1 MTLDTRSNMHHH
13 HQQLRQRNVQTTQ
26 RVVKRQS
33 ASTIDNSAKCL
44 AGGLYVSPAGSQEV
58 QVTNVTD
65 IRWDQSC
72 LDASVSKIDIYV
84 YSPSM
89 VNQYL
94 PIHVFQ
100 GIPKSQQ
107 LYETKLD
114 PRWWGRDLNHNSSV
128 PVSFNIV
135 PAGNEPWD
143 SSNPMGPTFT
153 ANYNVPNQG
162 ASKAESFFGKLSNSV
177 KTAFLEN
184 GHLTPAGKTAA
195 IVCPLVVFAVVIGLV
210 VRRLHIKRHNKTVDW
225 AEHMDKRMSRISVDW
240 TSGGDGSAGPVPG
253 TRPASYMSRPS
264 RDMDGNFAGRGAGA
278 RLPRQME
285 DITPAFATEAE
296 MREAMPRGLS
306 MYEEGNRTSR
316 ISFADT
322 TRGDRVSRISYANSS
337 DAHGRS
343 SSHLPRIGQQGNT
356 RRSQLVDS
364 YYDPDAP
371 AVPHLDARYRASQD
385 ARRSSRFSD
394 GLIYAEDDE
403 LRHPEE
409 DDEVLMSPTQNE
421 GPRPLG
427 ANDVD
432 RMRQSLDANRK
443 LGGDADDSHR
453 NSMLAYPALSMVQ
466 SGREGSDG
474 HDMFDGPNQARRV
487 SNGSQDSYIDHQ
499 HYQHTAQGGAVAN
512 IERAGSSNGVSAQ
525 TGMAPPSNFASPD
538 EAMKHYASLRAAA
551 NSAMTDA
558 TAQSSRSLYTP
569 DAANHRG
576 HMSVAGSSLNEEEV
590 VGYNEMIDHGNQSR

>member
-1 MTLDTRSNMHHH
+1 MTLDTRSHMHHH

-26 RVVKRQS
+26 RIVKRQS
-33 ASTIDNSAKCL
+33 NSTIDNSAKCL
-44 AGGLYVSPAGSQEV
+44 AGGLYVNPAASQDV
-58 QVTNVTD
+58 LVTNVTD

-72 LDASVSKIDIYV
+72 LDSSVSKIDIYV

-89 VNQYL
+89 PNQYL

-100 GIPKSQQ
+100 GVPKSKQS
-107 LYETKLD
+107 YDVRLD
-114 PRWWGRDLNHNSSV
+114 PRWWGRDLSTNSSV

-143 SSNPMGPTFT
+143 SSNPMGPTFN

-162 ASKAESFFGKLSNSV
+162 ASTAESFFGKLSNSV
-177 KTAFLEN
+177 KSAFLKD
-184 GHLTPAGKTAA
+184 GQLTAAGKNAA
-195 IVCPLVVFAVVIGLV
+195 IVCPLVVLAVVIGLV

-240 TSGGDGSAGPVPG
+240 TAGGDGSAGPIPG

-278 RLPRQME
+278 RVPRQMQ
-285 DITPAFATEAE
+285 DITPAFASEAE

-343 SSHLPRIGQQGNT
+343 SSHLARVGIQSNA

-371 AVPHLDARYRASQD
+371 AVPRLDARFRSSQD
-385 ARRSSRFSD
+385 AHRSSRFSD
-394 GLIYAEDDE
+394 GLIYAEDEE
-403 LRHPEE
+403 LRQPEE

-427 ANDVD
+427 NNDVD

-443 LGGDADDSHR
+443 FEEDSNR

-474 HDMFDGPNQARRV
+474 HDMFDGANQARRV

-499 HYQHTAQGGAVAN
+499 HYQYADQGAAD
-512 IERAGSSNGVSAQ
+512 SHSVSAQ

-551 NSAMTDA
+551 NSSVTDGN
-558 TAQSSRSLYTP
+558 TAKSSRSLYTP
-569 DAANHRG
+569 DATTNHRG

>member
-1 MTLDTRSNMHHH
+1 MTLDTRSHMHHH
-13 HQQLRQRNVQTTQ
+13 QHQLKQRKVQKTQ
-26 RVVKRQS
+26 RIVKRQS
-33 ASTIDNSAKCL
+33 TSTIDNSASCL
-44 AGGLYVSPAGSQEV
+44 AGGLYVQPAGGQQV

-72 LDASVSKIDIYV
+72 LDNTVSKIDIYV

-89 VNQYL
+89 PNQYL

-100 GIPKSQQ
+100 GIPKSSG

-135 PAGNEPWD
+135 PSGNEPWD

-153 ANYNVPNQG
+153 ADYSVPDQG
-162 ASKAESFFGKLSNSV
+162 ATKAESFFGKLSNSV

-195 IVCPLVVFAVVIGLV
+195 IVCPLVVLAVVVGLV

-253 TRPASYMSRPS
+253 TRPASYLARPS

-278 RLPRQME
+278 RVPRQIE
-285 DITPAFATEAE
+285 DITPVFATEAE

-322 TRGDRVSRISYANSS
+322 TRGDRISRISYANSS
-337 DAHGRS
+337 EAHGRN
-343 SSHLPRIGQQGNT
+343 SSHLPRVGQSTTT

-371 AVPHLDARYRASQD
+371 AVPRVDARYRASQD

-394 GLIYAEDDE
+394 GLVYAEDDE
-403 LRHPEE
+403 LRHPED

-443 LGGDADDSHR
+443 LAGDAGSSR

-487 SNGSQDSYIDHQ
+487 SSGSQDSYINHQ
-499 HYQHTAQGGAVAN
+499 HYHHAGKAGAVAHL
-512 IERAGSSNGVSAQ
+512 APAGVSAQ

-538 EAMKHYASLRAAA
+538 EAMKHYASLRAGAS
-551 NSAMTDA
+551 SATA
-558 TAQSSRSLYTP
+558 ESTAQSSRSLYTP
-569 DAANHRG
+569 DAANHGG

>member
-1 MTLDTRSNMHHH
+1 MTLDTRSHMLH
-13 HQQLRQRNVQTTQ
+13 HQQQLKHRNVQPKTQ

-44 AGGLYVSPAGSQEV
+44 AGGLYVSPGGGQEV
-58 QVTNVTD
+58 LVTNVTD

-72 LDASVSKIDIYV
+72 LDNTVSKIDIYI
-84 YSPSM
+84 YSPSIS
-89 VNQYL
+89 NQYL

-114 PRWWGRDLNHNSSV
+114 PRWWGRDLNTNSSV

-135 PAGNEPWD
+135 PSGNEPWD
-143 SSNPMGPTFT
+143 SSNPMGPTFN
-153 ANYNVPNQG
+153 ANYEVPSQG
-162 ASKAESFFGKLSNSV
+162 ASKAEGFFGKLSNSV

-195 IVCPLVVFAVVIGLV
+195 IVCPLVVFAVVLGLV
-210 VRRLHIKRHNKTVDW
+210 IRRLHIKRFNKTVDW
-225 AEHMDKRMSRISVDW
+225 AENMDKRMSRISVDW
-240 TSGGDGSAGPVPG
+240 TAGGDGSAGAVPG
-253 TRPASYMSRPS
+253 TRPHSYIARQSRE
-264 RDMDGNFAGRGAGA
+264 MDANGNFAGRGAAGA
-278 RLPRQME
+278 RVPRQME
-285 DITPAFATEAE
+285 DISASYANEAE

-337 DAHGRS
+337 DAHGKAAS
-343 SSHLPRIGQQGNT
+343 STPHRMGQQSNT

-371 AVPHLDARYRASQD
+371 AVPQVDARYRASQD
-385 ARRSSRFSD
+385 TNRASRFAD
-394 GLIYAEDDE
+394 AAIYAED
-403 LRHPEE
+403 
-409 DDEVLMSPTQNE
+409 DDEVLMSPDQHD
-421 GPRPLG
+421 GPRLLG
-427 ANDVD
+427 NNDVD
-432 RMRQSLDANRK
+432 RMRQSIDAN
-443 LGGDADDSHR
+443 AR
-453 NSMLAYPALSMVQ
+453 NSMLAYPALSMMS

-474 HDMFDGPNQARRV
+474 HDMFDGAHLERKA
-487 SNGSQDSYIDHQ
+487 SNGSQDDYMNHQ
-499 HYQHTAQGGAVAN
+499 HYQHQPA
-512 IERAGSSNGVSAQ
+512 VSAQ

-538 EAMKHYASLRAAA
+538 EAMKHYASLRKGAG
-551 NSAMTDA
+551 SVMTDA
-558 TAQSSRSLYTP
+558 PSMVQSSRSLYTP
-569 DAANHRG
+569 DPLNHRG

>member
-1 MTLDTRSNMHHH
+1 MTLDTRSHMHHH
-13 HQQLRQRNVQTTQ
+13 HHHQQQQQQLRQRNVPHTQ
-26 RVVKRQS
+26 QRFIKRQS

-44 AGGLYVSPAGSQEV
+44 AGGLYVAPTSDKQV

-72 LDASVSKIDIYV
+72 LDNTVSKIDIYV

-89 VNQYL
+89 PNQFL

-114 PRWWGRDLNHNSSV
+114 PRWWGRDLSHNSSV

-143 SSNPMGPTFT
+143 SGNPMGPTFT
-153 ANYNVPNQG
+153 ANYDVPNQG

-195 IVCPLVVFAVVIGLV
+195 IVCPLVLFAIAFGLLI
-210 VRRLHIKRHNKTVDW
+210 RRLHIKRHNKTVDW

-240 TSGGDGSAGPVPG
+240 TSGGDGSAGPLPG
-253 TRPASYMSRPS
+253 TRPASFMSRPS
-264 RDMDGNFAGRGAGA
+264 PDLDGNYAGA
-278 RLPRQME
+278 RVPRRME
-285 DITPAFATEAE
+285 DITPVYASEAE

-306 MYEEGNRTSR
+306 MYEGNRTSR

-322 TRGDRVSRISYANSS
+322 TRGDRVSRISHANSS
-337 DAHGRS
+337 DAHGRN
-343 SSHLPRIGQQGNT
+343 SSHLARIGQQANA

-371 AVPHLDARYRASQD
+371 AVPQLNPRYRPSQD
-385 ARRSSRFSD
+385 HRRSQFSD
-394 GLIYAEDDE
+394 GLVYAEADE
-403 LRHPEE
+403 MREPED
-409 DDEVLMSPTQNE
+409 DDEVLMSPTQNQ

-427 ANDVD
+427 AKDVD
-432 RMRQSLDANRK
+432 RMRQSLDANGK
-443 LGGDADDSHR
+443 LSNQDDDVVNR

-466 SGREGSDG
+466 SGREASDG
-474 HDMFDGPNQARRV
+474 QDMFEQYPNQARRT
-487 SNGSQDSYIDHQ
+487 SNGSQDSYLDHQ
-499 HYQHTAQGGAVAN
+499 HYQHQTG
-512 IERAGSSNGVSAQ
+512 RVSTQ

-538 EAMKHYASLRAAA
+538 EAMKHYASLRAGA
-551 NSAMTDA
+551 NSDKGESPNVR
-558 TAQSSRSLYTP
+558 SSRSLYTP
-569 DAANHRG
+569 DAAANHQD
-576 HMSVAGSSLNEEEV
+576 HQSVAGSSLNEEEV

>member
-13 HQQLRQRNVQTTQ
+13 HHQQLKQRKVQRSHQQ
-26 RVVKRQS
+26 RVIKRQS
-33 ASTIDNSAKCL
+33 ASTIDNSAQCL
-44 AGGLYVSPAGSQEV
+44 AGGLYVSPASGQTV

-72 LDASVSKIDIYV
+72 LDNTVSKIDIYV

-89 VNQYL
+89 PNQYL

-114 PRWWGRDLNHNSSV
+114 PRWWGRDLAHNSSV

-135 PAGNEPWD
+135 PSGNEPWD
-143 SSNPMGPTFT
+143 SSNPMGPTFN
-153 ANYNVPNQG
+153 ANYDVPNQG

-195 IVCPLVVFAVVIGLV
+195 IVCPLVVLAVVLGLV
-210 VRRLHIKRHNKTVDW
+210 IRRLHIKRFNKTVDW

-253 TRPASYMSRPS
+253 TRPASYLSRPS
-264 RDMDGNFAGRGAGA
+264 RDLDANFAGRGAGA
-278 RLPRQME
+278 RVPRQME
-285 DITPAFATEAE
+285 DITPAFASEDE
-296 MREAMPRGLS
+296 MREAVPRGMS

-316 ISFADT
+316 ISFADN
-322 TRGDRVSRISYANSS
+322 TRGDRISRISYANSS

-343 SSHLPRIGQQGNT
+343 SSHLPRVGQQGNA

-371 AVPHLDARYRASQD
+371 AVPPMDARYRPSQD
-385 ARRSSRFSD
+385 ARRSERFSD
-394 GLIYAEDDE
+394 GLVYAEADEMRRDDD
-403 LRHPEE
+403 
-409 DDEVLMSPTQNE
+409 DDEVLMSPTQND

-443 LGGDADDSHR
+443 LGGADDVDSSLR
-453 NSMLAYPALSMVQ
+453 NSMLAYPALSMLQ

-474 HDMFDGPNQARRV
+474 HDMFDGANQQRGM
-487 SNGSQDSYIDHQ
+487 SKSGSQDSYINHQ
-499 HYQHTAQGGAVAN
+499 HYNQAAARG
-512 IERAGSSNGVSAQ
+512 GVSAQ

-538 EAMKHYASLRAAA
+538 EAMKHYASLRAGAA
-551 NSAMTDA
+551 SAMTDA
-558 TAQSSRSLYTP
+558 TVQSSRSLYTP

>member
-1 MTLDTRSNMHHH
+1 MTLDTRSHMLQQQHHHHH
-13 HQQLRQRNVQTTQ
+13 HQLRHLNVHRSKPQ

-44 AGGLYVSPAGSQEV
+44 AGGLYVTPSSGQEI

-72 LDASVSKIDIYV
+72 LDNTVSKIDIYV

-89 VNQYL
+89 PNQYL

-114 PRWWGRDLNHNSSV
+114 PRWWGRDLSHNSSV

-135 PAGNEPWD
+135 PSGNEPWD
-143 SSNPMGPTFT
+143 SSNPMGPTFN
-153 ANYNVPNQG
+153 AIYDVPNQG

-195 IVCPLVVFAVVIGLV
+195 IVCPLVVLAVVLGLV
-210 VRRLHIKRHNKTVDW
+210 IRRLHIKRHNKTVDW

-253 TRPASYMSRPS
+253 TRPASFLSRPS
-264 RDMDGNFAGRGAGA
+264 RELDVNGNFAGRGAGA

-285 DITPAFATEAE
+285 DITPVFATEDE

-343 SSHLPRIGQQGNT
+343 SSHLPRVGQQSNA

-385 ARRSSRFSD
+385 AARRSSRFSD
-394 GLIYAEDDE
+394 GLVYAETD
-403 LRHPEE
+403 E
-409 DDEVLMSPTQNE
+409 DDEVLMSPTQND
-421 GPRPLG
+421 GPRALG
-427 ANDVD
+427 TGDVD
-432 RMRQSLDANRK
+432 RMRQSLDAN
-443 LGGDADDSHR
+443 AR

-474 HDMFDGPNQARRV
+474 NNMFDGPTQV
-487 SNGSQDSYIDHQ
+487 SKGSQDAYINHE
-499 HYQHTAQGGAVAN
+499 HYAETGKG
-512 IERAGSSNGVSAQ
+512 GVSAQ

-538 EAMKHYASLRAAA
+538 EAMKHYASLRANANA
-551 NSAMTDA
+551 NANSNSNSAMTDGSA
-558 TAQSSRSLYTP
+558 PSSRSLYTP
-569 DAANHRG
+569 NGA

>member
-1 MTLDTRSNMHHH
+1 MTLDTRSHMHHH
-13 HQQLRQRNVQTTQ
+13 QHQLKQRNVQPASTK
-26 RVVKRQS
+26 RIVKRQS
-33 ASTIDNSAKCL
+33 ASTIDNSAQCL
-44 AGGLYVSPAGSQEV
+44 AGGLYVSPAGGQQV

-72 LDASVSKIDIYV
+72 LDNTVSKIDIYV

-89 VNQYL
+89 PNQYL

-114 PRWWGRDLNHNSSV
+114 PRWWGRDLGHNSSV

-135 PAGNEPWD
+135 PSGNEPWD
-143 SSNPMGPTFT
+143 SSNPMGPTFN
-153 ANYNVPNQG
+153 ANYDVPNQG
-162 ASKAESFFGKLSNSV
+162 AGKAESFFGKLSNSV

-195 IVCPLVVFAVVIGLV
+195 IVCPLVVLAVVLGLV
-210 VRRLHIKRHNKTVDW
+210 IRRLHIKRFNKTVDW
-225 AEHMDKRMSRISVDW
+225 ADHMDKRMSRISVDW
-240 TSGGDGSAGPVPG
+240 TTGGDGSAGPVPG
-253 TRPASYMSRPS
+253 TRPASFLSRPS
-264 RDMDGNFAGRGAGA
+264 RDMDINGNYAGRGAGA
-278 RLPRQME
+278 RVPRQME
-285 DITPAFATEAE
+285 DITPAFATEDE
-296 MREAMPRGLS
+296 MREAMPRGMS

-316 ISFADT
+316 ISFADN
-322 TRGDRVSRISYANSS
+322 TRGDRISRISYANSS

-343 SSHLPRIGQQGNT
+343 SSHLPRVGLQGNA
-356 RRSQLVDS
+356 RRSQLVES

-371 AVPHLDARYRASQD
+371 AVPQVDSRYRASQD

-394 GLIYAEDDE
+394 GLVYAGADEMRHAEDD
-403 LRHPEE
+403 

-427 ANDVD
+427 THDVD
-432 RMRQSLDANRK
+432 RMRQSLDTN
-443 LGGDADDSHR
+443 LR
-453 NSMLAYPALSMVQ
+453 NSMLAYPALSMLQ

-474 HDMFDGPNQARRV
+474 HDMLDGAGQQQQRRV
-487 SNGSQDSYIDHQ
+487 SSGSSQDGYINHQ
-499 HYQHTAQGGAVAN
+499 HYQQT
-512 IERAGSSNGVSAQ
+512 VSAQ

-538 EAMKHYASLRAAA
+538 EAMKHYASLRAGGAA
-551 NSAMTDA
+551 SATPMNEA
-558 TAQSSRSLYTP
+558 SAQSSRSLYTP

>member
-1 MTLDTRSNMHHH
+1 MTLDTRSHMQLH
-13 HQQLRQRNVQTTQ
+13 HQHQLKQRNVHHPKTQ

-44 AGGLYVSPAGSQEV
+44 AGGLYVAPASGQEV

-72 LDASVSKIDIYV
+72 LDNTVSKIDIYV

-89 VNQYL
+89 PNQYL

-107 LYETKLD
+107 MYETKLD
-114 PRWWGRDLNHNSSV
+114 PRWWGRDLGHNSSV

-135 PAGNEPWD
+135 PSGNEPWD

-153 ANYNVPNQG
+153 ANYDVPNQG

-195 IVCPLVVFAVVIGLV
+195 IVCPLVVFAVVLGLGI
-210 VRRLHIKRHNKTVDW
+210 RRLHIKRFNKTVDW

-240 TSGGDGSAGPVPG
+240 TAGGDGSAGPIPG

-264 RDMDGNFAGRGAGA
+264 RDLDGNFAGRGAGA
-278 RLPRQME
+278 RVPRQME
-285 DITPAFATEAE
+285 DITHQYATEGE

-306 MYEEGNRTSR
+306 MYEDGNRTSR

-322 TRGDRVSRISYANSS
+322 TRGDRVSRISYANST
-337 DAHGRS
+337 DIPGRS
-343 SSHLPRIGQQGNT
+343 SSQLPRAGNA

-371 AVPHLDARYRASQD
+371 AVPHLDARYRTSQD
-385 ARRSSRFSD
+385 ARRSARFSD
-394 GLIYAEDDE
+394 GLVYADTD
-403 LRHPEE
+403 E
-409 DDEVLMSPTQNE
+409 DDEVLMSPTQND

-427 ANDVD
+427 AGDVD
-432 RMRQSLDANRK
+432 RMRQSLDAN
-443 LGGDADDSHR
+443 AR

-466 SGREGSDG
+466 SGRESSDG
-474 HDMFDGPNQARRV
+474 HDMFDGPAPPMHNNQDA
-487 SNGSQDSYIDHQ
+487 YIDHH
-499 HYQHTAQGGAVAN
+499 HYGQSRQL
-512 IERAGSSNGVSAQ
+512 GVSAQ

-551 NSAMTDA
+551 NSAVTDA
-558 TAQSSRSLYTP
+558 RAPSSRSLYTP
-569 DAANHRG
+569 GA
-576 HMSVAGSSLNEEEV
+576 HMSVAGSSLNEEDV
-590 VGYNEMIDHGNQSR
+590 VGYNEMIDHGNHSR

>member
-1 MTLDTRSNMHHH
+1 MTLDTRSHMHHH
-13 HQQLRQRNVQTTQ
+13 RQQQLRQRNVPNTQQ
-26 RVVKRQS
+26 RVIKRQS

-44 AGGLYVSPAGSQEV
+44 AGGLYVTPASGQEV
-58 QVTNVTD
+58 QVTNITD

-72 LDASVSKIDIYV
+72 LDNTVSKIDIYV

-89 VNQYL
+89 PNQFL

-114 PRWWGRDLNHNSSV
+114 PRWWGRDLSHNSSV

-143 SSNPMGPTFT
+143 SGNPMGPTFT
-153 ANYNVPNQG
+153 ANYGVPNQG
-162 ASKAESFFGKLSNSV
+162 AQKAESFFGKLSNSV

-195 IVCPLVVFAVVIGLV
+195 IVCPLVVFAVVMGLV
-210 VRRLHIKRHNKTVDW
+210 IRRLHIKRHNKTVDW

-253 TRPASYMSRPS
+253 TRPASFMSRPS

-285 DITPAFATEAE
+285 DITPVYASEAE

-322 TRGDRVSRISYANSS
+322 IRGDRVSRISYANSS
-337 DAHGRS
+337 DAHGRN
-343 SSHLPRIGQQGNT
+343 SSHLARVGLQSNT

-371 AVPHLDARYRASQD
+371 AVPQLDARYRPSQD
-385 ARRSSRFSD
+385 IRRSQFSD
-394 GLIYAEDDE
+394 GLVYAEADE
-403 LRHPEE
+403 MRHPED

-443 LGGDADDSHR
+443 LSSQDDDVNR

-474 HDMFDGPNQARRV
+474 NDMFEQYPNQARRV
-487 SNGSQDSYIDHQ
+487 SNGSQDSYMDHQ
-499 HYQHTAQGGAVAN
+499 HYQHQTG
-512 IERAGSSNGVSAQ
+512 GVSAQ

-538 EAMKHYASLRAAA
+538 AAMKHYASLRAGA
-551 NSAMTDA
+551 NSAMGESSTV
-558 TAQSSRSLYTP
+558 QSSRSLYTP

-576 HMSVAGSSLNEEEV
+576 HQSVAGSSLNEEEV